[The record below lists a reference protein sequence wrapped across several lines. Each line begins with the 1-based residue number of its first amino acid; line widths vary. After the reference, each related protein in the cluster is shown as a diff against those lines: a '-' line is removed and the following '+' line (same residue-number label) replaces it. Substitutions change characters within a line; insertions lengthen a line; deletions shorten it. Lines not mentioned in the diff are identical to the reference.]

1 VKVLPP
7 DGRPSATAAAGGA
20 VVPLSRACW
29 MAPEDLATGAAHA
42 SSVPADMYM
51 MGGLMFEVLTGM
63 TPFYWC
69 VWGVGC
75 ATRRCDGVGQ

>member
-1 VKVLPP
+1 
-7 DGRPSATAAAGGA
+7 
-20 VVPLSRACW
+20 